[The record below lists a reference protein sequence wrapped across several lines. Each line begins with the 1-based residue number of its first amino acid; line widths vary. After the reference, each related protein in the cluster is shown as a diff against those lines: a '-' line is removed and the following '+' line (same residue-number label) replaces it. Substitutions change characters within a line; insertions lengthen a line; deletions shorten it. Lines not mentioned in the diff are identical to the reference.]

1 MIYHSIKWRLQAWYA
16 LMLVVVLAGF
26 GFTAYQLDRLSRFQ
40 RVDRELQRRADL
52 VFVALRPPGRLP
64 REGPEP
70 PFPGGDP
77 GELPPP
83 DAIPPNT
90 RPPDPAAGPYRQP
103 RFLARD
109 LALFAG
115 DTNAYYYAIFQRDG
129 RLLAHSESA
138 PAGLTKPVRA
148 GAMTYNRIRAT
159 RRELVVFTP
168 PGEAIIAGV
177 DIAGEFGEM
186 RRFGL
191 LLVGAGAGVLA
202 LGLAGG
208 WWVATR
214 AIRPVADIS
223 ATATRI
229 SSGDLSQR
237 ISTADAESELGQL
250 ATVLNSTFARLE
262 TAFAQQQQF
271 TSDAAHE
278 LRTPVS
284 VILTQVQSTL
294 NKERTGPEYRET
306 LEACQRAAQRMKRLI
321 ESLLELARF
330 DAGQEHLQRVTFDL
344 AAKTRECLELL
355 QPLATERRVRIS
367 AELAD
372 AHCSGDP
379 ERLSQVVTNLL
390 TNAVTHNRPDGEV
403 RVTLA
408 AADGGVVLTVAD
420 TGPGIAPEDAPH
432 VFKRFYRAEKSR
444 TASAGNSGLGLAICK
459 SIVTAHGGTLD
470 FTSAPGRGTTFTL
483 RLPAI

>member
-1 MIYHSIKWRLQAWYA
+1 MILHSIKWRLQAWYA

-40 RVDRELQRRADL
+40 RVDRELQRRADMVL
-52 VFVALRPPGRLP
+52 GTMRPGPGTGRPP
-64 REGPEP
+64 REGLLP
-70 PFPGGDP
+70 PFPAGAP
-77 GELPPP
+77 GEPPPP
-83 DAIPPNT
+83 DARPHNAELRPNL
-90 RPPDPAAGPYRQP
+90 PP
-103 RFLARD
+103 RFNARD

-115 DTNAYYYAIFQRDG
+115 DTNAYYYAFFHRDG
-129 RLLAHSESA
+129 RLLSQSESA
-138 PAGLTKPVRA
+138 PADLTMPIRA
-148 GAMTYNRIRAT
+148 RTITYNRIRNT
-159 RRELVVFTP
+159 RRELVAFTP
-168 PGEAIIAGV
+168 PGDAVIAGV
-177 DIAGEFGEM
+177 DIAGDFAEL
-186 RRFGL
+186 RRFAWL
-191 LLVGAGAGVLA
+191 LCGAGAGVLL

-223 ATATRI
+223 ATATKI
-229 SSGDLSQR
+229 AAGDLAQR
-237 ISTADAESELGQL
+237 IPTADAESELGQL

-294 NKERTGPEYRET
+294 NKERTGAEYRET

-330 DAGQEHLQRVTFDL
+330 DAGQEQLKRVTFDL

-355 QPLATERRVRIS
+355 QPLAAERRVRIS
-367 AELAD
+367 AELGA
-372 AHCSGDP
+372 ATCSGDP

-390 TNAVTHNRPDGEV
+390 TNAVTYNRPDGEV

-408 AADGGVVLTVAD
+408 ALDGSVVLTVTD

-459 SIVTAHGGTLD
+459 AIVTAHGGTLD
-470 FTSAPGRGTTFTL
+470 FTSEPGHGTTFTL
-483 RLPAI
+483 RLPEA